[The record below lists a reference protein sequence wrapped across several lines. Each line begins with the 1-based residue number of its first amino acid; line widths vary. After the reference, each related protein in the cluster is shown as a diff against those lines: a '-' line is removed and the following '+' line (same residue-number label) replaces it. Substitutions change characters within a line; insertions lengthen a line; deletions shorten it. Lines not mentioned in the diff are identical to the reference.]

1 MVMRSHNGVC
11 HICGKGAADAID
23 HIVPVSWGGSDNPS
37 NLAPAHTS
45 CNSNKGDAAP
55 APWTYSRPSMW
66 LPGYGPRG
74 EGNSGAGKSTGL
86 GCALIGGAVVA
97 GMFAGSFATV
107 LGLPLWLSMLVWI
120 GVSWGLIRWAKQSRE
135 KSQVRGRGGAL
146 GTVAATPNEPLE
158 IRMADGSMLRDA
170 RGTMS
175 LGGTAADTPPVG
187 QQMLWLEFIPEG
199 KNVELLVEV
208 LRLAPGSTG
217 YRDGLVQP
225 DGEQLVVNAMAGL
238 AADIVASGEEDAA
251 AAPVGVVPAGTWE
264 QYQALAKSN
273 TLVQVALTIE
283 ADGSRSGRIGFR
295 SGILA

>member
-1 MVMRSHNGVC
+1 
-11 HICGKGAADAID
+11 
-23 HIVPVSWGGSDNPS
+23 
-37 NLAPAHTS
+37 
-45 CNSNKGDAAP
+45 
-55 APWTYSRPSMW
+55 
-66 LPGYGPRG
+66 
-74 EGNSGAGKSTGL
+74 
-86 GCALIGGAVVA
+86 
-97 GMFAGSFATV
+97 
-107 LGLPLWLSMLVWI
+107 
-120 GVSWGLIRWAKQSRE
+120 
-135 KSQVRGRGGAL
+135 
-146 GTVAATPNEPLE
+146 
-158 IRMADGSMLRDA
+158 MADGSMLRDA

-295 SGILA
+295 SGILP